1 MDRVR
6 VLTVAT
12 TASLATK
19 AITSAQETTPGH
31 AASNR
36 LLTLSMKSKPLSVTF
51 GVANFSVWLPL
62 EVVFR
67 SRDAS
72 QP

>member
-1 MDRVR
+1 
-6 VLTVAT
+6 VAT

-19 AITSAQETTPGH
+19 ATMSAQETTAGQ

-36 LLTLSMKSKPLSVTF
+36 LLTLSMKSKPLSVKF
-51 GVANFSVWLPL
+51 GVATFSGWLLL
-62 EVVFR
+62 EVVFK
-67 SRDAS
+67 STDAS